1 MSPGQRFVFP
11 SFLSPAFPPFSLS
24 NCIWLTTAPS
34 PRLGGALR
42 DENPLLQPDFV
53 KAALG
58 DEG

>member
-1 MSPGQRFVFP
+1 MFP